1 MGESHLRILGHWL
14 APHPMQVYT
23 LLSFYPVRCIA
34 PFRITHACNL
44 ATDPL
49 VLMHLRPCACFLCHC
64 GASPRSP
71 PFPFIGIAGSQ
82 FVQVHRIALGLEC
95 IRLASVSHAP
105 HSILH
110 RFPLAGPSHPQLQ
123 RAECGPCTR
132 ACGWDSVPSTQGH
145 LVVGNGGRGSW
156 WSRGSWV
163 LGALGWLGIP
173 TTRTPT
179 ASAILCVCWRP
190 L

>member
-14 APHPMQVYT
+14 APHPLQVYT

-34 PFRITHACNL
+34 PFRITHACSL

-95 IRLASVSHAP
+95 TRLASVSHAP

-110 RFPLAGPSHPQLQ
+110 RFPIAGGGDVGEGVLIQEMLNTCGEQENSSSHKI
-123 RAECGPCTR
+123 E
-132 ACGWDSVPSTQGH
+132 
-145 LVVGNGGRGSW
+145 
-156 WSRGSWV
+156 
-163 LGALGWLGIP
+163 
-173 TTRTPT
+173 
-179 ASAILCVCWRP
+179 
-190 L
+190 